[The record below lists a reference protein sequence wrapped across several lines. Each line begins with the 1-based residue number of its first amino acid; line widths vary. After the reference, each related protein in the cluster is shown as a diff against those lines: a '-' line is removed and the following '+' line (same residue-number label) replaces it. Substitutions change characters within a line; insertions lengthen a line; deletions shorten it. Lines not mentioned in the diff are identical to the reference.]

1 MYNCRAEEGFN
12 VLIYKMCNNAS
23 CASPTP
29 KGVIYG
35 HFPHRVAHPK
45 NFYEHLWL
53 IDEHF

>member
-1 MYNCRAEEGFN
+1 MYNCRAEKGFN

-35 HFPHRVAHPK
+35 HKYRLSIK
-45 NFYEHLWL
+45 Y
-53 IDEHF
+53 